1 MKKAFLIDWEG
12 IEENIGGF
20 DYIKEKNSYMVKQ
33 NNNKKTKVKDKM
45 GKNIA
50 THITKIV
57 SLIHQEFLLVNNL
70 DKGPNRNGQ

>member
-1 MKKAFLIDWEG
+1 
-12 IEENIGGF
+12 
-20 DYIKEKNSYMVKQ
+20 MVKQ

-70 DKGPNRNGQ
+70 DQGPNRNGQ